1 MCVLQIL
8 LQLYSFG
15 DTFFFLISWPFFP
28 FWHVTYF
35 YLGHQNRPNYL
46 PHACQQAGRQ
56 KSHRGIHFADLT
68 SRLLGTVNTQPW
80 QQIFHKI
87 HPHRRVQAITDFNL
101 HEIRVSWPC
110 RKNFQLS
117 SFSSPSP
124 PALPTPDHQ
133 YRDTFLCA
141 ALPSTLS
148 LVCAH
153 EQKETWSSFGF
164 WTHCQL
170 EMWYQWTSQEHL
182 TMSCDPVPPV
192 VFILGKHVQLK
203 NYFKSTL
210 FVK

>member
-1 MCVLQIL
+1 MKESQGNPFCRSNKQITRYCQHTTL
-8 LQLYSFG
+8 TANLS
-15 DTFFFLISWPFFP
+15 
-28 FWHVTYF
+28 
-35 YLGHQNRPNYL
+35 QNT
-46 PHACQQAGRQ
+46 PH
-56 KSHRGIHFADLT
+56 I
-68 SRLLGTVNTQPW
+68 
-80 QQIFHKI
+80 
-87 HPHRRVQAITDFNL
+87 RVQAITDFDL

-117 SFSSPSP
+117 SFFSPSP

-170 EMWYQWTSQEHL
+170 EMWYQWTSQEHFDHEL
-182 TMSCDPVPPV
+182 WPNATSPIHFRKAC
-192 VFILGKHVQLK
+192 IAQELL
-203 NYFKSTL
+203 
-210 FVK
+210 